1 MNKLIEIVY
10 IYICKLTDALIWFI
24 VLCVVQNGLIGLL

>member
-10 IYICKLTDALIWFI
+10 VCKLTDALIWFN
-24 VLCVVQNGLIGLL
+24 VLCMVQNGLIGLL